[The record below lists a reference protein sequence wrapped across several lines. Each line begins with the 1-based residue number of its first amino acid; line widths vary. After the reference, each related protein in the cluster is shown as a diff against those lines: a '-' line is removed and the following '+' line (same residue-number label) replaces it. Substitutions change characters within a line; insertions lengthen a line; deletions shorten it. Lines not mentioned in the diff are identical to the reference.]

1 MASDP
6 LLCAGVG
13 PSTVQKLRRKFGDAL
28 PSILDAEDRA
38 RLLEATTPNKADA
51 ILRHWNFRRSHR
63 ALEAQLAGW
72 GLPNVS
78 ADRALSLWGASA
90 GSLLSAD
97 PYKLLAIAS
106 WREVDAAA
114 LSVGFHR
121 DSPRRLAAACEAG
134 AYMSLER
141 SGATLISE
149 RDLKSQVEALV
160 GSEGLAAAALAAALN
175 AGAILQLGDC
185 FQVPGAYYAERE
197 VEAWVIAK
205 AGEPTRDQVA
215 GGADP
220 TLTPAQRQAVE
231 NALTLPLSLFH
242 GPAGTGK
249 THIARAIC
257 QAAVEQGETPVL
269 VALAARAARRLAEAS
284 GHEAMTI
291 ARAEKVLANWNG
303 SSMLLII
310 DEFSMVDLL
319 EFRKLI
325 RRIPAS
331 ARVVL
336 CGDVAQL
343 PSIGP
348 GRLIHS
354 FVRSGIVVC
363 TELADSQRQVE
374 GGRLRRAVEELR
386 AGILLR
392 CGADSGTD
400 YDDFD
405 VISGS
410 ERELVRFAKAC
421 YSELPHPQIITPF
434 AKGRLGSRR
443 VNLDIHLR
451 ETGSMGPSP
460 GAPVVFTKN
469 VETALGFSVLNGQQ
483 GLVEIVWPHKLNRP
497 LAPVV
502 RVRSGFE
509 LIDLTQSDW
518 DCYVEFGYALTIHR
532 AQGGEW
538 DSVVA
543 LLPMSPFVDRSM
555 VYTAVSRAR
564 KRCIVLAS
572 SVDWLREVV
581 AKPPLVASRLDGLFS
596 DHAQ

>member
-1 MASDP
+1 MRD
-6 LLCAGVG
+6 
-13 PSTVQKLRRKFGDAL
+13 KFGDAL
-28 PSILDAEDRA
+28 PSILDAGDRA
-38 RLLEATTPNKADA
+38 KLLEAITPKKADA
-51 ILRHWNFRRSHR
+51 ILKHWHFRRSHR
-63 ALEAQLAGW
+63 TLEALLGEW

-78 ADRALSLWGASA
+78 ADRALALWGPSA
-90 GSLLSAD
+90 GSVLSAD
-97 PYKLLAIAS
+97 LYKLLAVAS

-114 LSVGFHR
+114 LRAGVLR
-121 DSPRRLAAACEAG
+121 DAPRRLTAACEAA

-149 RDLKSQVEALV
+149 PHLRLGVEGLL
-160 GSEGLAAAALAAALN
+160 GSAELAAAALASALD
-175 AGAILQLGDC
+175 AGAILRLGNAY
-185 FQVPGAYYAERE
+185 QVPGAYYAERE
-197 VEAWVIAK
+197 VEAWVVAK
-205 AGEPTRDQVA
+205 VAEPGRKRAVCVEDRV
-215 GGADP
+215 
-220 TLTPAQRQAVE
+220 LTPAQRQAVR

-249 THIARAIC
+249 TYIAKAIC
-257 QAAVEQGETPVL
+257 QGAVEQGETPVL
-269 VALAARAARRLAEAS
+269 IAVAARAARRLAEAS
-284 GHEAMTI
+284 GHEAMTL
-291 ARAEKVLANWNG
+291 ARAQKILASRSG

-319 EFRKLI
+319 DFRNLI
-325 RRIPAS
+325 RRIPAT

-354 FVRSGIVVC
+354 FVRSGIVAC
-363 TELADSQRQVE
+363 TELVDSQRQAI
-374 GGRLRRAVEELR
+374 GGQLRLAVEALR
-386 AGILLR
+386 AGCLPPFR
-392 CGADSGTD
+392 AGSGTASE
-400 YDDFD
+400 DFD

-410 ERELVRFAKAC
+410 EGELARLAKAR

-434 AKGRLGSRR
+434 AKGQLGSRR
-443 VNLDIHLR
+443 INLDIHLR
-451 ETGSMGPSP
+451 ETGGTGPSP

-469 VETALGFSVLNGQQ
+469 VVTALGFNVLNGQQ
-483 GLVEIVWPHKLNRP
+483 GLVEIVWPHKPNRP

-502 RVRSGFE
+502 RIRSGLE
-509 LIDLTQSDW
+509 IIELTQSDW

-538 DSVVA
+538 DSVIA
-543 LLPMSPFVDRSM
+543 LLPMSPFIDRSM

-572 SVDWLREVV
+572 SVGWLREVV
-581 AKPPLVASRLDGLFS
+581 AKPPVVASRLDGLFFRR
-596 DHAQ
+596 AQ